1 MLSCLSWRLAQ
12 CGEYRAQLPLFCG
25 ECWTGFP
32 RRPATITAILR
43 RMSPY
48 IHELP
53 EWPRFQWDHEALAT
67 PLAGARHRQGRLL
80 GQMEALG
87 FKVREQAVL
96 RALTDDVL
104 KTSDIEGETLD
115 ADQFALHLPGAWELT
130 LAG

>member
-1 MLSCLSWRLAQ
+1 
-12 CGEYRAQLPLFCG
+12 
-25 ECWTGFP
+25 
-32 RRPATITAILR
+32 
-43 RMSPY
+43 MSTY

-53 EWPRFQWDHEALAT
+53 DWPRFRWDHEALAT